1 MGLGR
6 VPDLAFNVA
15 RLQITG
21 LDTFF
26 GVAPIK
32 SRSWPSGQEN
42 SGEATYSVTL
52 NPESKQS
59 WEAGGVRVVASYDR
73 QSPINDV
80 YQQRVRFAPV
90 LTVEVD
96 VLLSVDDWIECWIA
110 PLIRFVSFAT
120 SVPQKLSWVSF
131 TWQGSEPPPQG
142 GRVSAQLFGSGISQL
157 GYEASAPD
165 WLTRRGNRPLLT
177 LAGLHSPLPLL
188 LDRWRALDEDEN
200 VFFSLVRMVISQP
213 ELPHQARYLF
223 LIQALESLH
232 GVEHIEEDE
241 AEQKAYQ
248 ASRVSALDAISQTAF
263 DSESMKFIKNNW
275 SKRRPDSLAR
285 RLRDQLDWLPQG
297 AAAAVD
303 ALAMTPIASNLTE
316 GGALKLDAADLLQ
329 RLRNELSHGNSHWD
343 EDMLAPW
350 ADALELAC
358 RLQVLRLLG
367 FDDRQV
373 ELAAEA
379 SLSPN

>member
-1 MGLGR
+1 
-6 VPDLAFNVA
+6 
-15 RLQITG
+15 
-21 LDTFF
+21 
-26 GVAPIK
+26 
-32 SRSWPSGQEN
+32 
-42 SGEATYSVTL
+42 
-52 NPESKQS
+52 
-59 WEAGGVRVVASYDR
+59 
-73 QSPINDV
+73 
-80 YQQRVRFAPV
+80 
-90 LTVEVD
+90 
-96 VLLSVDDWIECWIA
+96 
-110 PLIRFVSFAT
+110 
-120 SVPQKLSWVSF
+120 
-131 TWQGSEPPPQG
+131 
-142 GRVSAQLFGSGISQL
+142 
-157 GYEASAPD
+157 
-165 WLTRRGNRPLLT
+165 
-177 LAGLHSPLPLL
+177 
-188 LDRWRALDEDEN
+188 
-200 VFFSLVRMVISQP
+200 
-213 ELPHQARYLF
+213 
-223 LIQALESLH
+223 
-232 GVEHIEEDE
+232 
-241 AEQKAYQ
+241 
-248 ASRVSALDAISQTAF
+248 
-263 DSESMKFIKNNW
+263 MKFIKNNW